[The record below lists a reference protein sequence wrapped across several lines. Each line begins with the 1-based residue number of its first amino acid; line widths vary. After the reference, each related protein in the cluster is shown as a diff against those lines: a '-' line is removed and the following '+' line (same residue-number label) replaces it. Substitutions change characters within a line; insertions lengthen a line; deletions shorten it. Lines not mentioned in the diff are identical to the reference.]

1 MINSSWPPGTG
12 RQAIDSPFSLPISL
26 RNVLFKSRFS
36 SPGCR
41 QPDFLRWEANA
52 ATRLWICLQI
62 LPRLRS
68 RLRQYRLS
76 FLAPLVP
83 HSNPLLRHHPPLIPL
98 SNSLPLVCRRTVRT
112 TDTMPPEL
120 TAVYILWTDIL
131 PSAVLLIFD
140 IPV

>member
-1 MINSSWPPGTG
+1 M
-12 RQAIDSPFSLPISL
+12 QL
-26 RNVLFKSRFS
+26 
-36 SPGCR
+36 PGCR
-41 QPDFLRWEANA
+41 FVSR
-52 ATRLWICLQI
+52 

-68 RLRQYRLS
+68 RLCQCHLS

-98 SNSLPLVCRRTVRT
+98 SISLVRHARLALSPPSSPFHLGLRGTTGTTRHRTVRT
-112 TDTMPPEL
+112 TDTIPPEL

-140 IPV
+140 MPA